1 MLKRHFVSAVC
12 MCLAVSACSLPRG
25 AALQGEILSGQETDQ
40 EGLASNFAVHMVD
53 GNFLTEMSD
62 WPSLTKKRAWL
73 RHKHESRTPLIASGD
88 RISVQIWDSSENSL
102 LTGEGQRVVAMNDI
116 QVSPVGTIFLP
127 YVGNVKVAGMSQEA
141 ARNRI
146 QSQAEDT
153 IPLAQVVLQVRSG
166 MERSANLV
174 GGVAGPGVIPIPDPH
189 TTVLNLVSIGGG
201 VSPGMRNP
209 QVSLVRNGRTYVTSL
224 ENIYENPSMD
234 TIVKGGDKVIVQQ
247 DDRYFRALGA
257 TRGDALH
264 YFTKESV
271 SALDALA
278 MIGGV
283 ESSQADLKGILIFR
297 NYEASHVRAGG
308 PEHER
313 TVFVIDLTS
322 ADGTFS
328 AGEFQIEPEDT
339 VMVTE
344 SPVNTAR
351 TILSL
356 VGSVFGFAN
365 TVSNSTL

>member
-1 MLKRHFVSAVC
+1 VLKRHFVSAVC

-25 AALQGEILSGQETDQ
+25 AALQGEILSDQETETD
-40 EGLASNFAVHMVD
+40 GVASNFAVHMVD
-53 GNFLTEMSD
+53 KNFLAEMSD
-62 WPSLTKKRAWL
+62 WPSLTKKRAWIKH
-73 RHKHESRTPLIASGD
+73 RHEGRTPLIASGD
-88 RISVQIWDSSENSL
+88 RVSVQIWDSSENSL

-116 QVSPVGTIFLP
+116 PVSPVGTIFLP
-127 YVGNVKVAGMSQEA
+127 YVGKVKISGMSEEA

-174 GGVAGPGVIPIPDPH
+174 GGVGAPGVVPIPDPH
-189 TTVLNLVSIGGG
+189 TTMLNLLSMGGG

-209 QVSLVRNGRTYVTSL
+209 QVSLVRRGRTYVTSL
-224 ENIYENPSMD
+224 EKIYDHPNLD
-234 TIVKGGDKVIVQQ
+234 TIIKGGDRVIVQQ

-271 SALDALA
+271 TALDALA
-278 MIGGV
+278 MMGGV
-283 ESSQADLKGILIFR
+283 ESSEADLKGILIFR
-297 NYEASHVRAGG
+297 NYEPSHVRDGG

-313 TVFVIDLTS
+313 TVFVIDLTT

-344 SPVNTAR
+344 SPVNSVR
-351 TILSL
+351 TIFSL
-356 VGSVFGFAN
+356 VGSVFGLAAN
-365 TVSNSTL
+365 VNSVRN